1 MRKLAI
7 AVTSAVLAAAWALPL
22 AAQDITCD
30 DVSFDDRI
38 MAAYPDARNACLEI
52 VESDGVRYAHF
63 EALVH
68 REGFPSMLLRFK
80 NRDGTW
86 GPATLVRIP
95 AGFTVYLEGQPV
107 EAKDVPRGRQL
118 DFYMPEGRWEV
129 AVTDAEAMAVAEAA
143 FAPVEFEV
151 VEMELPEEVDMEAP
165 AMSQEE
171 MAAAAVM
178 ADDEMAAADE
188 GMQEEGAVTEGMD
201 RDDGQAADA
210 PDLDEWYWIL
220 GLAAAFIIVWFLLR
234 RRKARREG

>member
-7 AVTSAVLAAAWALPL
+7 VVTSAALVTAWALPL
-22 AAQDITCD
+22 AAQDVTCD

-38 MAAYPDARNACLEI
+38 MTAYPDARNACLEI

-86 GPATLVRIP
+86 GPATLVKIP
-95 AGFTVYLEGQPV
+95 AGFPVYLEGQPV
-107 EAKDVPRGRQL
+107 AAKDVPRGRQL

-129 AVTDAEAMAVAEAA
+129 AVTDAEGIDVAEAEL
-143 FAPVEFEV
+143 APVEFEV
-151 VEMELPEEVDMEAP
+151 VEMQLPDEVDMEAP
-165 AMSQEE
+165 PMAQEE
-171 MAAAAVM
+171 MTAMAGEDMVDEAM
-178 ADDEMAAADE
+178 ADADE
-188 GMQEEGAVTEGMD
+188 GMEE
-201 RDDGQAADA
+201 QAAPLEQADQENAQA
-210 PDLDEWYWIL
+210 PDQSEWYWIL

-234 RRKARREG
+234 RKKARRES

>member
-1 MRKLAI
+1 MRKPVIGIASLA
-7 AVTSAVLAAAWALPL
+7 LAAVWALPL
-22 AAQDITCD
+22 AAQDVTCD

-38 MAAYPDARNACLEI
+38 MATYPQARDACLDI

-86 GPATLVRIP
+86 GPATLVSIP

-107 EAKDVPRGRQL
+107 AAKDVPRGRQL

-129 AVTDAEAMAVAEAA
+129 AVAGTDDVDVAEAE

-171 MAAAAVM
+171 MAAATVM

-188 GMQEEGAVTEGMD
+188 GMQDEAAAAQVD
-201 RDDGQAADA
+201 QDDGQAAEG
-210 PDLDEWYWIL
+210 PDLDDWYWIL